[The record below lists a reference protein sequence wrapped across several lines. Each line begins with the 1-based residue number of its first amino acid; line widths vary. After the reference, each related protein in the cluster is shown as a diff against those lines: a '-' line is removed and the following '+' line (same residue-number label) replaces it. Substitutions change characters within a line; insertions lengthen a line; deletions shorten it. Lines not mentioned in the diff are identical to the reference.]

1 MIIAWILK
9 IVLFLVEILF
19 GFLPSIDFD
28 FDAVSIG
35 FLFNDEFQVPYLLSL
50 MSLVTVAEIGYLT
63 YRVVKFIVTLLR
75 GGGS

>member
-9 IVLFLVEILF
+9 VVLFLVEILF

-35 FLFNDEFQVPYLLSL
+35 FLLNDEFQVPYLLSL
-50 MSLVTVAEIGYLT
+50 MSLVTVAELGYLT

>member
-35 FLFNDEFQVPYLLSL
+35 FLLNDEFQVPYLLSL
-50 MSLVTVAEIGYLT
+50 MSIVTVAELGYLT
-63 YRVVKFIVTLLR
+63 YRVVKFIITLLR

>member
-35 FLFNDEFQVPYLLSL
+35 FLLNDEFQVPYLLSL
-50 MSLVTVAEIGYLT
+50 MSLVTVAELGYLT